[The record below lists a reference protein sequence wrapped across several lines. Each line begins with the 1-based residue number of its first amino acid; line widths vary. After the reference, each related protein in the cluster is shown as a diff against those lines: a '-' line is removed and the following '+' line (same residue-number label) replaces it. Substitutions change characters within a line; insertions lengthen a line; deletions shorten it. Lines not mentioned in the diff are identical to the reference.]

1 MNNLMTK
8 EEFYNELSKVD
19 ISRHSRLDFALMVKN
34 DMSLFPYLIEILFDV
49 NNKISCQAAWVL
61 EFVCADYLY
70 AIVPHINT
78 FTKNIHKIH
87 FDSAIR
93 PVSKIC
99 QFIAKAYVS
108 KENHTFKRLLTPKH
122 KERIVETCFDWM
134 INKHKVA
141 AKVFAMET
149 LFLFG
154 HENAWIHTDLKE
166 IIERD
171 FPTQSAAFKARARHI
186 LLRMKKNPRYKGEI
200 KKSFPPTGN

>member
-1 MNNLMTK
+1 MTK
-8 EEFYNELSKVD
+8 EEFHSELSKVD
-19 ISRHSRLDFALMVKN
+19 ISRNSRLAFALKVRN
-34 DMSLFPYLIEILFDV
+34 DMDLLPYLIEILFNV
-49 NNKISCQAAWVL
+49 NDKTSWQAAWVL

-70 AIVPHINT
+70 AIVPHLDT

-93 PVSKIC
+93 PVSKVC

-154 HENAWIHTDLKE
+154 HENTWIHTNLKE
-166 IIERD
+166 IIEND
-171 FPTQSAAFKARARHI
+171 FPTQSAAFKARGRHI
-186 LLRMKKNPRYKGEI
+186 LLRMN
-200 KKSFPPTGN
+200 KKSKT